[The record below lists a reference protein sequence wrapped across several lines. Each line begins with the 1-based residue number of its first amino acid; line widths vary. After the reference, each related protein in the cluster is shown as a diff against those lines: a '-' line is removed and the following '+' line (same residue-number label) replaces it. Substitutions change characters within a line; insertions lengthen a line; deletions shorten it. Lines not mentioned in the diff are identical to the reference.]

1 MGASKIKVEVLV
13 DAPLA
18 KAWEYWISPDHITR
32 WYAASDDWHTPR
44 ATNDV
49 KVGGG
54 FSFRMEARNKS
65 AGFDFQGSYTLVS
78 PREHLH
84 CLLGDGRHLDIVSL
98 PRETGSGSWRSS
110 IRRRPTQS
118 SSSAR
123 AGRPSWT
130 ASRGTWKAADG
141 VDGGFQAPKSISDMA
156 E

>member
-1 MGASKIKVEVLV
+1 MGASKITVEVLV

-18 KAWEYWISPDHITR
+18 KAWECWTSPEHITR
-32 WYAASDDWHTPR
+32 WYAASDDWHTPC

-84 CLLGDGRHLDIVSL
+84 CLLGDGHHLDIRFLAEGNRVMIVEEFDT
-98 PRETGSGSWRSS
+98 ETTNSVEHQRKGW
-110 IRRRPTQS
+110 
-118 SSSAR
+118 
-123 AGRPSWT
+123 
-130 ASRGTWKAADG
+130 
-141 VDGGFQAPKSISDMA
+141 QAILDSFKRYVEGA
-156 E
+156 